1 MQSVPT
7 KGLKSR
13 RLDVPPVVLLVALA
27 VLAGLAVASWAADRP
42 SSDDADVAEQ
52 RTVML
57 PDAAENARLLDEN
70 LNHPDV
76 LGNTALIEAGYP
88 DLGYGPTDE
97 YLVWPEVRANNGA
110 VQSVQYP
117 DGVMEAT
124 DVQLNRAV
132 ALAVNPELVSGVAR
146 TVFLEQNLMLPGDVG
161 HLDDRAL
168 SMEEI
173 RFLEVNTF
181 VLDSGAVAAVPP
193 GSDHAGMGV
202 GSTRF

>member
-1 MQSVPT
+1 MQTVSA

-13 RLDVPPVVLLVALA
+13 RRDLLPVVFLLALA
-27 VLAGLAVASWAADRP
+27 LLAGLAVLSWALDR
-42 SSDDADVAEQ
+42 SSTDDADVAEQ
-52 RTVML
+52 RVVML

-97 YLVWPEVRANNGA
+97 SMVRPNVRADESA
-110 VQSVQYP
+110 AYP

-132 ALAVNPELVSGVAR
+132 PLVVNPEFSFGMAR
-146 TVFLEQNLMLPGDVG
+146 TIFLEQNVMLPGDVG
-161 HLDDRAL
+161 HLNDRAL
-168 SMEEI
+168 SIEEI
-173 RFLEVNTF
+173 VFLEVNTF
-181 VLDSGAVAAVPP
+181 LPDGGAVALTPP
-193 GSDHAGMGV
+193 GSDHVGMGA
-202 GSTRF
+202 GFTRF